1 MQFFV
6 DEKLVRVIVGL
17 HEGLEKVYTWKFY
30 TKVWKHDKFME
41 NSNMDH
47 LWKWSTAAIAL

>member
-47 LWKWSTAAIAL
+47 LWKWSTVAIAL